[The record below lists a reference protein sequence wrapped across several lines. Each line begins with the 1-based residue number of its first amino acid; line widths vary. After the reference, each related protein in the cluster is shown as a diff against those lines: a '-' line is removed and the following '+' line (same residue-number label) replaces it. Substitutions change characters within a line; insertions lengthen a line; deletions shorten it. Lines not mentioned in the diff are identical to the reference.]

1 MKQAV
6 NLTLWSIVVVIC
18 TAWLTSSNCILPT
31 IFMLGWFPKSKLLF
45 CGSDTALTISSTPTL
60 ETTYVSKL
68 YSSPSCQDSSKCSNG
83 VDFIQRFTK
92 PCDPAQMNR
101 SFPWKFTLMSEF
113 PSCNIVPSS
122 VLGVSLWSFFL
133 GLNLT
138 ANIYSSLKY
147 TYTHFQ
153 QVFLPLR
160 ILQ

>member
-83 VDFIQRFTK
+83 VDFITEVHE
-92 PCDPAQMNR
+92 AL
-101 SFPWKFTLMSEF
+101 W
-113 PSCNIVPSS
+113 PSTNE
-122 VLGVSLWSFFL
+122 
-133 GLNLT
+133 
-138 ANIYSSLKY
+138 
-147 TYTHFQ
+147 
-153 QVFLPLR
+153 QVFSMKIHSNER
-160 ILQ
+160 ISILQHCAKFCAWCVPLIFLSWFKLNCKYLFQFEVHVHTLSTSIPST